1 LIFDF
6 FFNRLSIIEE
16 YDMSTRAQ
24 QNITME
30 DLWVVLTRL
39 DRQVQE
45 LRERQTMDETAY
57 LMSTD
62 ANRKHLLQAIAD
74 VDAGKNMVEVPLETF
89 THEDAY

>member
-1 LIFDF
+1 
-6 FFNRLSIIEE
+6 
-16 YDMSTRAQ
+16 
-24 QNITME
+24 ME

-74 VDAGKNMVEVPLETF
+74 VDEGKNMIDVPLASPAMPLSEAALAKDWNTPA
-89 THEDAY
+89 EDLAWQSL